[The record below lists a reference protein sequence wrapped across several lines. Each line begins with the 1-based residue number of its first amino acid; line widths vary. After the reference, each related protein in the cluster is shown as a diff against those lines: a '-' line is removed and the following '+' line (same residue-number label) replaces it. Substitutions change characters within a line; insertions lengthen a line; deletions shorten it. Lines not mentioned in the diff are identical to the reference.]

1 MDSLDKSIIVYLAH
15 LVLTS
20 GKLALQKA
28 FWSIYPTTSSL
39 GCVPQ
44 GKPDADYIRGLSVLG
59 VQQIDRV
66 VEVVEETLKGN
77 QVCDCCSLDKFSLRK
92 IGPLS

>member
-1 MDSLDKSIIVYLAH
+1 MFLA
-15 LVLTS
+15 
-20 GKLALQKA
+20 
-28 FWSIYPTTSSL
+28 FRFSL

-44 GKPDADYIRGLSVLG
+44 GKPDTDYIRGLSVIG

-77 QVCDCCSLDKFSLRK
+77 QVVSMMYGFFF
-92 IGPLS
+92 

>member
-1 MDSLDKSIIVYLAH
+1 MPVINSGHFKDLNLYKPRRFESSK
-15 LVLTS
+15 LVFT
-20 GKLALQKA
+20 
-28 FWSIYPTTSSL
+28 

-44 GKPDADYIRGLSVLG
+44 GKPDADYVRGLSVIG

-77 QVCDCCSLDKFSLRK
+77 QV
-92 IGPLS
+92 